1 MERYFVYDITY
12 IEENADEKVDGF
24 GSIQKLK
31 FVEYAI
37 FKTEIFEIKQNSVNS
52 IDSTFVSFSIS
63 GFFFKELLWFGI
75 WVQKDFN
82 FLPFLDIF

>member
-63 GFFFKELLWFGI
+63 GFFLKNFCGLEF
-75 WVQKDFN
+75 QKSKSKSKSKIKFC
-82 FLPFLDIF
+82 